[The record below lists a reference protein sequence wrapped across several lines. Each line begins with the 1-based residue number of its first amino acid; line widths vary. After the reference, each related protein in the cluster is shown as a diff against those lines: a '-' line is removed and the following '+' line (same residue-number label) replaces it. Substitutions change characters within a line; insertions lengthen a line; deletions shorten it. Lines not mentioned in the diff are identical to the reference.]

1 MNDVPTA
8 EAAVRQY
15 LLWITAPDSLRDE
28 GRIAE
33 LQATIDATS
42 DPIEKLKAISAL
54 EDAKSVDGDRIR
66 ADFVAHARDYVAG
79 EGIRVDAFRTMG
91 VSDDV
96 LRDAALLGGP
106 PSRSSGAGGSA
117 GPRRKPGGNRR
128 MPRLNLSDVEASLPE
143 GDFKLSDFAS
153 SIDREVAT
161 TRNYLMRLL
170 GDGKVVEV
178 GEDASGRGKPAKI
191 YRRA

>member
-1 MNDVPTA
+1 MNESAPTA

-28 GRIAE
+28 GRITE
-33 LQATIDATS
+33 LQSTIDATS
-42 DPIEKLKAISAL
+42 DPIEKLKALSAL

-66 ADFVAHARDYVAG
+66 ADFVALARDYVAG

-91 VSDDV
+91 VPNDV
-96 LRDAALLGGP
+96 LRDAGLLGGP
-106 PSRSSGAGGSA
+106 PSRSANSSA
-117 GPRRKPGGNRR
+117 PTRKPGGNRR
-128 MPRLNLSDVEASLPE
+128 MPRLNLSDVEANLPE
-143 GDFKLSDFAS
+143 GDFKLADFAS

-170 GDGKVVEV
+170 GDGKVIEV
-178 GEDASGRGKPAKI
+178 GEDASGRGKPAKV

>member
-1 MNDVPTA
+1 MNDRAPTA

-15 LLWITAPDSLRDE
+15 LLWITSPDSLRDE
-28 GRIAE
+28 SRIAE
-33 LQATIDATS
+33 LQSTVDGTT
-42 DPIEKLKAISAL
+42 DPIEKLKALSAL
-54 EDAKSVDGDRIR
+54 EDARTIDGDRIR
-66 ADFVAHARDYVAG
+66 ADFVTHARDYVAG

-91 VSDDV
+91 VPDDV
-96 LRDAALLGGP
+96 LRDAGLLGGP
-106 PSRSSGAGGSA
+106 PARSSSTAA
-117 GPRRKPGGNRR
+117 GPRRQPGGNRR
-128 MPRLNLSDVEASLPE
+128 MPRLNLSDVESSLPE
-143 GDFKLSDFAS
+143 GDFKLADFAT

-178 GEDASGRGKPAKI
+178 GEDSSGRGKPAKI

>member
-1 MNDVPTA
+1 MNDSAPTA

-28 GRIAE
+28 SRIAE
-33 LQATIDATS
+33 LQAAIDATA
-42 DPIEKLKAISAL
+42 DPIEKLKSISAL
-54 EDAKSVDGDRIR
+54 EDAKTVDGDRIR
-66 ADFVAHARDYVAG
+66 ADFGTHARDYVAG

-96 LRDAALLGGP
+96 LRDAGLLGGP
-106 PSRSSGAGGSA
+106 PSRSSSSA
-117 GPRRKPGGNRR
+117 GARRKPGGNRR
-128 MPRLNLSDVEASLPE
+128 MPRLNLSDVEASLPA
-143 GDFKLSDFAS
+143 GDFKLADFAS

-161 TRNYLMRLL
+161 TRNYLMRLI

>member
-1 MNDVPTA
+1 MNDRAPTA

-15 LLWITAPDSLRDE
+15 LLWITSPDSLRDE

-33 LQATIDATS
+33 LQSTVDGTS
-42 DPIEKLKAISAL
+42 DPIEKLKALSAL
-54 EDAKSVDGDRIR
+54 EDARTIDGDRIR

-91 VSDDV
+91 VADDV
-96 LRDAALLGGP
+96 LRDAGLLGGP
-106 PSRSSGAGGSA
+106 PSRSSARVDSA
-117 GPRRKPGGNRR
+117 RRKPGGNRR

-143 GDFKLSDFAS
+143 GDFKLADFAAA
-153 SIDREVAT
+153 IDREVAT
-161 TRNYLMRLL
+161 TRNYLIRLV

-178 GEDASGRGKPAKI
+178 GEDASGRGKPAKV